1 MRFFEAG
8 LFFFAVF
15 HLLTQLLEC
24 FKDFFIFRL
33 SLKEF
38 CYAAFC

>member
-24 FKDFFIFRL
+24 FKDFFFLDFTFRV
-33 SLKEF
+33 F
-38 CYAAFC
+38 YF

>member
-15 HLLTQLLEC
+15 RILTQLLEC
-24 FKDFFIFRL
+24 FIFKL

-38 CYAAFC
+38 CYAAFF